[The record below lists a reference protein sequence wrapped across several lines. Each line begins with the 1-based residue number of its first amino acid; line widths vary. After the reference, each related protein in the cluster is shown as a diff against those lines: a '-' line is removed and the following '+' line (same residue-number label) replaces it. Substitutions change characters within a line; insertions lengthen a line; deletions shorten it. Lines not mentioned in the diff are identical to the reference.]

1 VTKTGTKWQS
11 FLFAI
16 ASIANRDLATTI
28 SGMRL
33 VPRLAACGCS
43 WQLLTCIHGTGGN
56 MSALDWLRI
65 LDGFRYCL
73 RWSVLVFNRFSAART
88 R

>member
-28 SGMRL
+28 SGKTF
-33 VPRLAACGCS
+33 VPQLAA
-43 WQLLTCIHGTGGN
+43 
-56 MSALDWLRI
+56 
-65 LDGFRYCL
+65 
-73 RWSVLVFNRFSAART
+73 
-88 R
+88 